1 MVELSLVS
9 IIFGIGLG
17 ILLTLF
23 WIKFLKGVLEKK
35 EAERKLKEE
44 IDEKSKELDSLVSKL
59 RKEVRSLDELL
70 NHPDFAELY
79 SFLKCSII
87 VRSDALFI
95 ISPYWS
101 NTKECFE
108 HIPIHLKRVDRIS
121 SRILGELR

>member
-1 MVELSLVS
+1 MVELSLGS

-17 ILLTLF
+17 VALTLF

-44 IDEKSKELDSLVSKL
+44 IDEKSKELLSLVSKL
-59 RKEVRSLDELL
+59 RREVHSLDELL
-70 NHPDFAELY
+70 NHQNFTELY
-79 SFLKCSII
+79 GFLKCSII
-87 VRSDALFI
+87 VKPDALFI

-101 NTKECFE
+101 QTKECFE
-108 HIPIHLKRVDRIS
+108 HIPIYLKPVNRIS